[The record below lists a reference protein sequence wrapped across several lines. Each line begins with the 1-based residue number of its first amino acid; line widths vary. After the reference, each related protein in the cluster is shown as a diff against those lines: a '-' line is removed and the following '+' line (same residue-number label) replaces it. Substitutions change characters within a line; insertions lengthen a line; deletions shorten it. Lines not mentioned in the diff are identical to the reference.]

1 MASVTINVHEVTR
14 VEGHGN
20 IVVRAKDGAV
30 EECRLDI
37 IESPRFFEA
46 MVRGRKYTDINF
58 ITSRICGIC
67 AVGHCTA
74 SLQATERAMGVT
86 VSEQTQ
92 ELRKLNFYGEQL
104 QSHILHEYFL
114 VAPDFFKAG
123 SVIPLASSHPEVV
136 KRALSLKKLANEMC
150 CLIGG
155 RHVMPVSLV
164 VGGFTRVPTK
174 KELMDLR
181 AKLVAAG
188 PDIDETV
195 KLFATLQMP
204 DFKRRTEYISLTHPK
219 EYAFIE
225 GDIKSS
231 VTGVVKP
238 MDYQKVVREKIVR
251 HSTSKHTYSNR
262 DQVPVD
268 NRQVREELADAD
280 ERFLPVSPQVLV
292 AEEPALRESY
302 MVGALARFNNN
313 HKQLHPKAKKAAAD
327 LKLSA
332 PCHNPFMINA
342 AQIVETVHC
351 YEESLSLLK
360 QFAVGDVKDEPIDVR
375 PRAGRGVGA
384 CDVPRGILFHDY
396 TYDDSGTLTAA
407 NLVIPTGQNLANIE
421 QDIRAFVPQI
431 IDRPQDEVRLML
443 EMLVRAYDPCISCS
457 VHMLDVKFV

>member
-1 MASVTINVHEVTR
+1 MASVAINVHEVTR

-20 IVVRAKDGAV
+20 IVVRAKDGTV
-30 EECRLDI
+30 EECQLEI

-67 AVGHCTA
+67 AVGHCTT

-86 VSEQTQ
+86 PSEQTQ
-92 ELRKLNFYGEQL
+92 KLRKLNFYGEQL

-123 SVIPLASSHPEVV
+123 SVIPLAASHPDVV
-136 KRALSLKKLANEMC
+136 KRALKLKKLANEMC
-150 CLIGG
+150 CVIGG

-174 KELMDLR
+174 KEIMDLR
-181 AKLVAAG
+181 ARLQEAG

-195 KLFATLQMP
+195 KLFGTLRMP
-204 DFKRRTEYISLTHPK
+204 DFKRETEYISLTHPK

-225 GDIKSS
+225 GDIKASRM
-231 VTGVVKP
+231 GVVKP
-238 MDYQKVVREKIVR
+238 MDYQKVVREKIVK
-251 HSTSKHTYSNR
+251 HSSSKHSYSNR
-262 DQVPVD
+262 DQVPGD
-268 NRQVREELADAD
+268 NRHVREELAEAD
-280 ERFLPVSPQVLV
+280 DRSLPVPPHALA
-292 AEEPALRESY
+292 AEERTPLESY

-313 HKQLHPKAKKAAAD
+313 HKQLHPKAKKVAAA
-327 LKLSA
+327 LKLQA

-351 YEESLSLLK
+351 YEESLSLLS
-360 QFAVGDVKDEPIDVR
+360 QLTSNPLKDEPIDVR

-384 CDVPRGILFHDY
+384 CEVPRGILFHDY
-396 TYDDSGTLTAA
+396 TYDESGTMAAA
-407 NLVIPTGQNLANIE
+407 NLIIPTGQNLANIE
-421 QDIRAFVPQI
+421 QDIRAIVPEI
-431 IDRPQDEVRLML
+431 IDRPQDDVRLML